1 MNHRQFEIYCQM
13 WNDFITGIDIKNVK
27 ATIEYEKQLEDYESV
42 SARLLALN
50 EFMYYKDI
58 IRKILK

>member
-1 MNHRQFEIYCQM
+1 L
-13 WNDFITGIDIKNVK
+13 WNDFINGIDINNVK
-27 ATIEYEKQLEDYESV
+27 ATIEYEKEIEDYESV

-58 IRKILK
+58 IRKLLK

>member
-1 MNHRQFEIYCQM
+1 MNHRQFEIYCQL
-13 WNDFITGIDIKNVK
+13 WNDFINGIDINNVK
-27 ATIEYEKQLEDYESV
+27 ATIEYEKEIEDYESV

-58 IRKILK
+58 IRKLLK